1 MTEIELIVNQF
12 ILEQGKLYTLPELYQ
27 QLEEKIQS
35 SNASIEEIGLLINTD
50 AALSARILKL
60 ANSPLYGF
68 RSEINT
74 LQRALSLIGLQE
86 VKNLILMDAVAGN
99 INKNQSSEVLKM
111 EDFWTRSV
119 YIALLCKRI
128 TKRINHPNTDRL
140 FISGI
145 MSRIGQLVSCTTRR
159 EEVLKVVNETLSYP
173 LMDEFKIEFDHL
185 GFNYNQLSAEL
196 LNRWHVPEDITF
208 PIRFLHSPLDLPDNL
223 APETIVDIYIL
234 HIATVYTHLLQHE
247 DSLEQYS
254 LEQQNSDV
262 LDPDI
267 NAMTSNVNKYI
278 EQVPEKINQT
288 LAISA
293 DFIDDILFEI
303 ELDALEIL
311 NIVFPRSTTIY

>member
-35 SNASIEEIGLLINTD
+35 RNASIEEIGLLINTD

-86 VKNLILMDAVAGN
+86 VKNLILMDAVAAN
-99 INKNQSSEVLKM
+99 INKNQSFEVLKM

-128 TKRINHPNTDRL
+128 AKRIKHPNTDRL

-145 MSRIGQLVSCTTRR
+145 MSRIGQLISCTTRR
-159 EEVLKVVNETLSYP
+159 DEVLKIINETLSYP

-185 GFNYNQLSAEL
+185 GFNYNELSAEL
-196 LNRWHVPEDITF
+196 LQHWHVPEDITF
-208 PIRFLHSPLDLPDNL
+208 PLRYLHCPLDLPDNL
-223 APETIVDIYIL
+223 GPETIVDIYIL

-247 DSLEQYS
+247 DSLEQH
-254 LEQQNSDV
+254 NI
-262 LDPDI
+262 LDPDA
-267 NAMTSNVNKYI
+267 NAMTSDANMYI
-278 EQVPEKINQT
+278 EHIPAKINQT

-311 NIVFPRSTTIY
+311 NIVFPKSTTIY